1 MGGIRVTVH
10 RPDLAR
16 PLYAASEISEAVRR
30 VRTIPG
36 PTPTLPSVNPGVT
49 QGLWKELHVRA
60 INWKGGDDS
69 EWQVA
74 FERRVPCGQCKSHW
88 SFFKCKYP
96 PDYARYFAW
105 TVDAHNSVNARL
117 GKEILSQD
125 QAFVIWSNAKSG

>member
-1 MGGIRVTVH
+1 MGQIRVTVH

-16 PLYAASEISEAVRR
+16 PLTDASEIPAALQRAM
-30 VRTIPG
+30 TIPG
-36 PTPTLPSVNPGVT
+36 PAPTQPSVNSDVT
-49 QGLWKELHVRA
+49 RGLWKELHLRA
-60 INWKGGDDS
+60 INWIGGDDS

-88 SFFKCKYP
+88 SLFKGKYP
-96 PDYARYFAW
+96 PDYAHYFAW

-125 QAFVIWSNAKSG
+125 QAFRIWSNQKSS